1 MAGLTALLGRARE
14 KSVDDDKLLNLYWN
28 RAELKKAFADLRKEK
43 YRLQDKLRE
52 ADGATARLQQKLDR
66 LEELLLDPE
75 WCDNVL
81 VFYQLRSLALR
92 CRRKL
97 ARFAEQLK
105 QQRERRRHEEVVQQ
119 WQEARAGRLRAIEQ
133 QLAERRALLETL
145 ESEAEAQRKRLSGLG
160 RFLKILGRRSVRVTL
175 DRLAKEMTPVR
186 VVAALLVAQREAIA
200 AEAPPET
207 PGLDI
212 AAKRSVNCTILAFA
226 QQLFLDFGDPE
237 LAMLA
242 KEAGEKSV
250 GAIRYGGRADCAA
263 LLGRI
268 RASARAL
275 EEKPDVA
282 GILQQR
288 AKLIGEAAKFR
299 NGGDAVPIAAT
310 VATLYDVREDG
321 GLQKS
326 DLNLL
331 AENYWGIASVLSR

>member
-119 WQEARAGRLRAIEQ
+119 WQEAPCARSSNSSPNAGRCSRH
-133 QLAERRALLETL
+133 
-145 ESEAEAQRKRLSGLG
+145 SSRKPKRNASGSRG
-160 RFLKILGRRSVRVTL
+160 
-175 DRLAKEMTPVR
+175 
-186 VVAALLVAQREAIA
+186 
-200 AEAPPET
+200 
-207 PGLDI
+207 
-212 AAKRSVNCTILAFA
+212 
-226 QQLFLDFGDPE
+226 
-237 LAMLA
+237 
-242 KEAGEKSV
+242 
-250 GAIRYGGRADCAA
+250 
-263 LLGRI
+263 
-268 RASARAL
+268 SA
-275 EEKPDVA
+275 V
-282 GILQQR
+282 
-288 AKLIGEAAKFR
+288 
-299 NGGDAVPIAAT
+299 
-310 VATLYDVREDG
+310 
-321 GLQKS
+321 S
-326 DLNLL
+326 
-331 AENYWGIASVLSR
+331 